1 MRSQERRATALYC
14 TENRRRQMKTNDIAT
29 DLGRVFTVARDNA
42 LMGGVVIGDMV
53 DRLYAVH
60 NALKTKHASGEL
72 TDGQYT
78 EKANE
83 LLGMLDRLGD
93 IMTELVT
100 EPPRCKRRSY
110 IAGRGRS
117 R

>member
-1 MRSQERRATALYC
+1 M
-14 TENRRRQMKTNDIAT
+14 NTNDIAT
-29 DLGRVFTVARDNA
+29 DLGRVFTARDNS
-42 LMGGVVIGDMV
+42 LIGGVVIGDMV

-72 TDGQYT
+72 ADGQYT

-100 EPPRCKRRSY
+100 EPPRCKRRDN
-110 IAGRGRS
+110 RTRHDCS
-117 R
+117 RRI

>member
-1 MRSQERRATALYC
+1 MLREQEQ
-14 TENRRRQMKTNDIAT
+14 QMNDIAT
-29 DLGRVFTVARDNA
+29 DLGRVFTAAKDSS

-93 IMTELVT
+93 IMAELVT
-100 EPPRCKRRSY
+100 EPPRCKRHDNRTRLRCSQR
-110 IAGRGRS
+110 A
-117 R
+117 

>member
-1 MRSQERRATALYC
+1 M
-14 TENRRRQMKTNDIAT
+14 NDIAT
-29 DLGRVFTVARDNA
+29 DLGRVFTAAKDSS

-93 IMTELVT
+93 IMAELVT
-100 EPPRCKRRSY
+100 EPPRCKRHDNRTRLRCSQR
-110 IAGRGRS
+110 A
-117 R
+117 